1 MKALRDPRENFSG
14 DDGLEDKKTRMAQA
28 LSEWGM
34 AGVEAM
40 RNRVAVLV
48 IVDVLS
54 FSTAVDVAVSRGAAV
69 LPFPH
74 GDDAAARL
82 AAERA
87 GAVLARP
94 RRAAGGSFSL
104 SPVSLLEIP
113 AGTRLML
120 PSPNGARLSLAGG
133 GTPVLAGCLRNAA
146 AVARAARG
154 LARNGAVGVIP
165 AGERWPDGGLRP
177 AIEDLLGA
185 GAIIDALALPCSPE
199 AQLAR
204 DAWRSAGADLPRLVG
219 ASVSGR
225 ELIDRGFPRDVDL
238 ALERDVSASAP
249 LLVDGAYQAV

>member
-1 MKALRDPRENFSG
+1 MALV
-14 DDGLEDKKTRMAQA
+14 LA
-28 LSEWGM
+28 EWGM
-34 AGVEAM
+34 AGVEAL
-40 RNRVAVLV
+40 RDRVAVLV

-74 GDDAAARL
+74 GDDSAARL

-94 RRAAGGSFSL
+94 RRAAGGQLSL

-120 PSPNGARLSLAGG
+120 PSPNGSRLSLAGG

-154 LARNGAVGVIP
+154 LAQGANIGVVP

-185 GAIIDALALPCSPE
+185 GAVIDALALPCSPE
-199 AQLAR
+199 AQVAR
-204 DAWRSAGADLPRLVG
+204 DAWRTASADLPRLIR

-225 ELIDRGFPRDVDL
+225 ELVDAGFPRDVDL
-238 ALERDVSASAP
+238 ALDQGVSSFAP
-249 LLVDGAYQAV
+249 LLVDGAYQAA

>member
-1 MKALRDPRENFSG
+1 
-14 DDGLEDKKTRMAQA
+14 MARA

-34 AGVEAM
+34 AGVETL
-40 RNRVAVLV
+40 RDRVAVLV
-48 IVDVLS
+48 VVDVLS

-74 GDDAAARL
+74 GDDSAARL

-94 RRAAGGSFSL
+94 RRAAGGPFSL
-104 SPVSLLEIP
+104 SPASLLAIP

-120 PSPNGARLSLAGG
+120 PSPNGSLLSLAGG
-133 GTPVLAGCLRNAA
+133 GTPVLAGCFRNAA

-154 LARNGAVGVIP
+154 LARDGSVGVVP

-185 GAIIDALALPCSPE
+185 GAIIDALTLTCSPE

-204 DAWRSAGADLPRLVG
+204 DAWRSAGADLPRLVR

-225 ELIDRGFPRDVDL
+225 ELIDRGFPHDVDL
-238 ALERDVSASAP
+238 ALEQEGSASAP

>member
-1 MKALRDPRENFSG
+1 
-14 DDGLEDKKTRMAQA
+14 
-28 LSEWGM
+28 M
-34 AGVEAM
+34 AGVEAL
-40 RNRVAVLV
+40 RDRVAVLV

-87 GAVLARP
+87 GAILARP
-94 RRAAGGSFSL
+94 RRAAGGAFSL
-104 SPVSLLEIP
+104 SPASLLEIP

-120 PSPNGARLSLAGG
+120 PSPNGSRLSLAGG

-146 AVARAARG
+146 AVAQAARS
-154 LARNGAVGVIP
+154 LARGGAVGVIP
-165 AGERWPDGGLRP
+165 AGERWPDGSLRP

-185 GAIIDALALPCSPE
+185 GAVIHELALPCSPE

-204 DAWRSAGADLPRLVG
+204 DAWRSAAADLPRLIRT
-219 ASVSGR
+219 SVSGR
-225 ELIDRGFPRDVDL
+225 ELTDGGFPRDVDL
-238 ALERDVSASAP
+238 ALERGVSSSAP
-249 LLVDGAYQAV
+249 RLIDGAYRAV

>member
-1 MKALRDPRENFSG
+1 
-14 DDGLEDKKTRMAQA
+14 MAQT

-34 AGVEAM
+34 TGVEAL
-40 RNRVAVLV
+40 RDRVAVLV

-94 RRAAGGSFSL
+94 RRVAGGPFSL

-120 PSPNGARLSLAGG
+120 PSPNGSRLSLAGG
-133 GTPVLAGCLRNAA
+133 GTPVLAGCLRNTA
-146 AVARAARG
+146 AVARAALD
-154 LARNGAVGVIP
+154 LAGGGAIGVVP
-165 AGERWPDGGLRP
+165 AGERWPDGSLRP

-185 GAIIDALALPCSPE
+185 GAVIDALALPCSTE
-199 AQLAR
+199 AQVAR
-204 DAWRSAGADLPRLVG
+204 DAWRSASGDISRLIRT
-219 ASVSGR
+219 SVSGR
-225 ELIDRGFPRDVDL
+225 ELVDGGFPRDVDL
-238 ALERDVSASAP
+238 ALERGVSSSAP
-249 LLVDGAYQAV
+249 RLIDGAYRAA